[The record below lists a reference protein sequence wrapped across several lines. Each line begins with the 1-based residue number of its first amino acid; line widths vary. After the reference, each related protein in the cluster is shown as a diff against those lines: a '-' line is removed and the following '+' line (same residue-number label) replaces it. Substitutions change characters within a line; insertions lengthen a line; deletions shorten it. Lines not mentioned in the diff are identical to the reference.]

1 MRPEVADLDACRALL
16 AAGSKSF
23 ALAARV
29 LPARIRD
36 SATVLYAFCR
46 IADDL
51 VDADPHASAAT
62 IDGLRARVDAVYAG
76 APAGHA
82 VDRALA
88 AVVAEEAIPRG
99 LLDAL
104 LEGMAWDAAGRRY
117 RSLEE
122 LQDYAARVAGTV
134 GVMMSLLMGARDP
147 DTLARAAELGVAM
160 QLTNIARDVGEDAR
174 RGRLYLPVDWLGEVG
189 VDADRFVRRPWVG
202 AGMVRVVWRLLDEA
216 ERLYRRAEP
225 GIGRLPPDCQAAI
238 RAARLIYGE
247 IGAEVAR
254 ASFDS
259 VRRRAVVPGW
269 RKAWLLLRSVVPPPE
284 ACTPEP
290 APLEAVRFLI
300 ETVAPGPQAMRLLV
314 V

>member
-16 AAGSKSF
+16 AAGSKGF

-99 LLDAL
+99 LL
-104 LEGMAWDAAGRRY
+104 
-117 RSLEE
+117 
-122 LQDYAARVAGTV
+122 
-134 GVMMSLLMGARDP
+134 
-147 DTLARAAELGVAM
+147 
-160 QLTNIARDVGEDAR
+160 
-174 RGRLYLPVDWLGEVG
+174 
-189 VDADRFVRRPWVG
+189 
-202 AGMVRVVWRLLDEA
+202 
-216 ERLYRRAEP
+216 
-225 GIGRLPPDCQAAI
+225 
-238 RAARLIYGE
+238 
-247 IGAEVAR
+247 
-254 ASFDS
+254 
-259 VRRRAVVPGW
+259 
-269 RKAWLLLRSVVPPPE
+269 
-284 ACTPEP
+284 
-290 APLEAVRFLI
+290 
-300 ETVAPGPQAMRLLV
+300 
-314 V
+314 